1 MLEWRNT
8 VRLLY
13 IPAILVIVAGIL
25 AGCGGD
31 AAPAVDSVSP
41 TQETSEQT
49 VEESAGSEGDASTAP
64 DASYEGALPVSSQ
77 LAVGIMQLEGTE
89 NAVTPEQAKMLLP
102 LWQALQGD
110 TLQSD
115 AEADAALKQIEGA
128 MTAEQLA
135 AIAALQITFE
145 DMGVWLQAQGLNF
158 GRPEGTEGQGQF
170 RDLSEE
176 ERAAMRATRQASGG
190 AGSGQ
195 GGSAAPGG
203 VSEEERASKRATAE
217 ASGTTLGGR
226 GGGAGQGQIALLAEQ
241 VVDLLTQRAAE

>member
-1 MLEWRNT
+1 M
-8 VRLLY
+8 RLLY
-13 IPAILVIVAGIL
+13 ILAILVIVAGVL

-31 AAPAVDSVSP
+31 AAPAEDSVSP

-49 VEESAGSEGDASTAP
+49 VEESAGSEGDASTTL

-89 NAVTPEQAKMLLP
+89 NAVTPAQAKTLLP
-102 LWQALQGD
+102 LWLALQGD

-115 AEADAALKQIEGA
+115 AETDAALKQIEGA

-145 DMGVWLQAQGLNF
+145 DMGAWLQEQGLNF
-158 GRPEGTEGQGQF
+158 SRPEGAEGQGQF
-170 RDLSEE
+170 GDLSEE
-176 ERAAMRATRQASGG
+176 ERAAMRATRQAGGG

-195 GGSAAPGG
+195 GGFAD
-203 VSEEERASKRATAE
+203 VSEEERASSRATAE

-226 GGGAGQGQIALLAEQ
+226 GGGAGRAQIALLAEQ
-241 VVDLLTQRAAE
+241 VVELLTQRAAE